1 MMDLVFANKEPKV
14 WVEKIAIFESKEHG
28 SSIREVELA
37 KGLNLIWAK
46 ENAGDEPSLGHGVGK
61 TSFCRLIRYCL
72 GEDSFA
78 TREFKERVLFEFPEA
93 YVAAVVWIKGK
104 QWTVA
109 RPLDARKKKFVVQ
122 EGNFVTV
129 FSDKNQLD
137 WKTYLQ
143 AIEQAVVPDQL
154 ILPVSGNEVSWGH
167 VLSWCS
173 RDQEAYLGDYY
184 TWRDTRS
191 ESDAPGFTHPSKD
204 PINMVRLCLSGESS
218 NEQKLSRK
226 VKQLAS
232 EVAIL
237 EKEVASLERA
247 PKLAWERLAK
257 LLRNRIGVDQDVP
270 VSTDQ
275 PQLFPT
281 DLLGKARGELNN
293 YQDKINKLTGQQDD
307 VRKQQAE
314 EAAERKLAE
323 KNLRRLESLLKR
335 ERKDLF
341 KESKER
347 NRRNQI
353 KIKVL
358 APTDEPCE
366 LGNVRLSECQ
376 HIQHFQK
383 LIGSDLNER
392 RREHENEKLYQERL
406 SAIRSYRDRVSSAEE
421 TIKYHSQKEGQFE
434 LSYRKLQ
441 LEINT
446 TTALQAQLEQS
457 IDDLS
462 EYDDILSGRSDFK
475 ELNDLISELQ
485 RKAQEHHRDSQSL
498 DSASLPHAAT
508 SKKLTAL
515 YKQIVREVFPDYTG
529 ECILGASV
537 PFRILGRGGEALHI
551 SEVLLGDI
559 CTLLYGANKGVTHP
573 GMLIHDSP
581 READMGNNLYQKY
594 EQLLVQLQ
602 QLCLSQ
608 SSFPFQYIVTTTT
621 SPSPELLEQKVVKL
635 ELHSSDRDGFL
646 FRQSFSGGELL

>member
-14 WVEKIAIFESKEHG
+14 WVERIAVFESKEHG
-28 SSIREVELA
+28 TPIRVVELA
-37 KGLNLIWAK
+37 KGVNLVWAR
-46 ENAGDEPSLGHGVGK
+46 ENQGDDFQFGHGVGK

-78 TREFKERVLFEFPEA
+78 TKEFKERVLVELPAA
-93 YVAAVVWIKGK
+93 YVVAMVWIKGK

-109 RPLDARKKKFVVQ
+109 RPLDARKKKFIVQ
-122 EGNFVTV
+122 KGDFVTI

-137 WKTYLQ
+137 WKAYQQ

-154 ILPVSGNEVSWGH
+154 MLPVSGNEVSWGH

-191 ESDAPGFTHPSKD
+191 ESDAPGFTHSSKD

-232 EVAIL
+232 DIAAL
-237 EKEVASLERA
+237 EKDVASLERA
-247 PKLAWERLAK
+247 PKLVWERLAK
-257 LLRNRIGVDQDVP
+257 LLRNRIGVDQVIP

-281 DLLGKARGELNN
+281 DLLGKARGELEN
-293 YQDKINKLTGQQDD
+293 YHDEIKKLTGQQDD

-335 ERKDLF
+335 ERKDFF
-341 KESKER
+341 KESNKR
-347 NRRNQI
+347 QHRNQI
-353 KIKVL
+353 KAKVL

-366 LGNVRLSECQ
+366 LGNIRLSECQ
-376 HIQHFQK
+376 HIQQFQK

-392 RREHENEKLYQERL
+392 RREHESDKLYQERF

-421 TIKYHSQKEGQFE
+421 TIKYHSRKEGE
-434 LSYRKLQ
+434 LESDYKKLQ
-441 LEINT
+441 LKINSA
-446 TTALQAQLEQS
+446 TALHAQLKQS

-475 ELNDLISELQ
+475 ELNDLKSELQ
-485 RKAQEHHRDSQSL
+485 KKTQEHHRESQSL
-498 DSASLPHAAT
+498 DSASLSHAVT
-508 SKKLTAL
+508 SKKLTTL
-515 YKQIVREVFPDYTG
+515 YKQIVQEVFPDYTG
-529 ECILGASV
+529 ECILGTSV
-537 PFRILGRGGEALHI
+537 PFRMLGRGGEALHI

-581 READMGNNLYQKY
+581 READMGDNLYQKY

-621 SPSPELLEQKVVKL
+621 KPIPELLEQNIVKL
-635 ELHSSDRDGFL
+635 ELHSGNEDGFL
-646 FRQSFSGGELL
+646 FKQSFAGGELL